1 MQLHREKSGG
11 ASRTGECKVHR
22 KQDQETETRQVSR
35 EGSILVTL
43 LSPPQG
49 FVLPSWLFHRTTIE
63 FVSELLGLDSSSRT
77 SLSLSPT
84 IAHPND
90 FIHETIPCLESNR
103 SSIAQRLN
111 LCTGGILSLNW
122 EEVNSSM
129 GFCESYIP
137 RYSKKIFF

>member
-1 MQLHREKSGG
+1 MGEQAGQENARCTGNRIRRQRRDKFREKGQSW
-11 ASRTGECKVHR
+11 SPFCPRR
-22 KQDQETETRQVSR
+22 KA
-35 EGSILVTL
+35 
-43 LSPPQG
+43 LSCHHG
-49 FVLPSWLFHRTTIE
+49 WFHRTTIE

-90 FIHETIPCLESNR
+90 FIHEAVPCLESNR
-103 SSIAQRLN
+103 SSIAQCLD

-137 RYSKKIFF
+137 RYSKKIFLNF